1 MEVIY
6 CFTVA
11 IGLPWDA
18 SDYKEDKRWA
28 VATYTKQDGC
38 RARQQWELGVRFWLF
53 GPHWSSCQKI

>member
-28 VATYTKQDGC
+28 VATYTKQDGVE
-38 RARQQWELGVRFWLF
+38 RGNSE
-53 GPHWSSCQKI
+53 S